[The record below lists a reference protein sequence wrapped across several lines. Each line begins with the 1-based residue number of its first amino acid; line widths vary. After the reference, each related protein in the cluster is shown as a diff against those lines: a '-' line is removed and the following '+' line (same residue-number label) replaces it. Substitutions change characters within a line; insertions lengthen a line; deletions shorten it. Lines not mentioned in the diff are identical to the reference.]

1 LSERDPACIFCRIVA
16 GEIPASFVHRDAT
29 AAAFM
34 DVRPLTTGHLLV
46 IPNEHYARLGEIPA
60 ETWVHV
66 TRIARLL
73 VAALRAAE
81 LPADGVNLLVA
92 DGEAAGQE
100 VPHLHVHVIPRAAG
114 DGFGFHGR
122 AALATPPSRDELDRA
137 AEAIRAA
144 IGDER

>member
-1 LSERDPACIFCRIVA
+1 MADRDPACIFCRIVA

-46 IPNEHYARLGEIPA
+46 IPNEHYARLGDVPA

-66 TRIARLL
+66 TRIARGL
-73 VAALRAAE
+73 VAALRAGGS
-81 LPADGVNLLVA
+81 PADGVNLLVA

-122 AALATPPSRDELDRA
+122 APLTTPPSRDELDRA

-144 IGDER
+144 IGDE